1 MNGPEEK
8 EFKVG
13 GPGKKEFKANG
24 PVQIKINKNLGD
36 DFDFTSCISTAKIPA
51 DQTST

>member
-1 MNGPEEK
+1 MALKKKNLRWVALE
-8 EFKVG
+8 
-13 GPGKKEFKANG
+13 KKEFKANG